1 MIISISN
8 QSLSVSEI
16 LTSSLYDT
24 HVFFPHVREYSKTTN
39 NTVISRNFLIWKF
52 CRKAQFPYS
61 FGRFAQNMRKMCLST
76 KFSNQEIRRNYGI
89 LRSVNIKIS
98 YYEWVLLQKKRE
110 ITWLT
115 ESCMT
120 SKRNFIIFRYV
131 LTRTKRCC
139 NGSLWFFR

>member
-24 HVFFPHVREYSKTTN
+24 HVFFPHVREYSNTTN
-39 NTVISRNFLIWKF
+39 NTVISRNFLMWKF

-61 FGRFAQNMRKMCLST
+61 FGRFARNYAKTVPFHKISH
-76 KFSNQEIRRNYGI
+76 QEIRRNYGI

-98 YYEWVLLQKKRE
+98 FLRVSFTAEKKRNHL
-110 ITWLT
+110 LT
-115 ESCMT
+115 ESCVT

-131 LTRTKRCC
+131 LTRTKRCY

>member
-24 HVFFPHVREYSKTTN
+24 HVFFPHVREYSNTTN

-61 FGRFAQNMRKMCLST
+61 FGRFARNMRKMCLST

-98 YYEWVLLQKKRE
+98 FLRVSFTAEKMRNHLINRKLYEKQKE
-110 ITWLT
+110 FY
-115 ESCMT
+115 
-120 SKRNFIIFRYV
+120 NFSVCSY
-131 LTRTKRCC
+131 
-139 NGSLWFFR
+139 

>member
-24 HVFFPHVREYSKTTN
+24 HVFFPHVREYSNTTN

-61 FGRFAQNMRKMCLST
+61 FGWFARNIRKMCLST

-98 YYEWVLLQKKRE
+98 FLRVSFTAEKKRNHLINRKLYDKQKE
-110 ITWLT
+110 FYYF
-115 ESCMT
+115 SVC
-120 SKRNFIIFRYV
+120 SY
-131 LTRTKRCC
+131 
-139 NGSLWFFR
+139 

>member
-24 HVFFPHVREYSKTTN
+24 HVFFPHVREYSNTTN

-61 FGRFAQNMRKMCLST
+61 FGRFARNVRKMCLST

-98 YYEWVLLQKKRE
+98 FLRVSFTAEKKRNHLINRKLYDKQKE
-110 ITWLT
+110 FYYF
-115 ESCMT
+115 SVC
-120 SKRNFIIFRYV
+120 SY
-131 LTRTKRCC
+131 
-139 NGSLWFFR
+139 